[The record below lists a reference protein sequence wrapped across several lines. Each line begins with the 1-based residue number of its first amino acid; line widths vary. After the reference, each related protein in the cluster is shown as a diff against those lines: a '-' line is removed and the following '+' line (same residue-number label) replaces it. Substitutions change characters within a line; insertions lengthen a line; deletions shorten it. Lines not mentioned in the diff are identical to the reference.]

1 MGCPTLIWSD
11 NFCNVIVELCLTGF
25 DVPPPP
31 THRHANSCRT
41 VRILNSKM
49 AFLTHFDRWPEYN
62 ECSNVLSGRGRVF
75 LKINIK
81 HRPQKIYAPNR
92 VVRFTP
98 SQPRHKKSCRMN
110 RILHPKRAFLTS
122 FKRWPKYNEHINV
135 LTGRE

>member
-11 NFCNVIVELCLTGF
+11 NFRNVIVELCLTGF

-31 THRHANSCRT
+31 THRNANSCRT

-98 SQPRHKKSCRMN
+98 SQPRHKKAVEWTVFYIQKGHFWPLSNDGPNIMN
-110 RILHPKRAFLTS
+110 TS
-122 FKRWPKYNEHINV
+122 MS
-135 LTGRE
+135 